1 MSFVTDELKTKQE
14 ELDPKVEIPF
24 YHGCLSSDVAEERL
38 ESHGKE
44 GGYIFRESDTK
55 TGVFI
60 LSSITDGSVS
70 HSNSTEW
77 KKVADIEDFVNLVGD
92 FRFSLPRDI

>member
-14 ELDPKVEIPF
+14 ELDPKVVIPF

-55 TGVFI
+55 TGVLI
-60 LSSITDGSVS
+60 LSSRMEKSGRHTM
-70 HSNSTEW
+70 
-77 KKVADIEDFVNLVGD
+77 KL
-92 FRFSLPRDI
+92 SLKWRIL